1 MLSSGKDSL
10 STRNNNDMKT
20 ASPIRQCGR
29 LLVISLAA
37 CLLLFPVAM
46 AVAGQEGVLGLAVS
60 AVVCLLPGLITVWL
74 ASAVTDPNA
83 KVWLTVSGML
93 VRMLIVLAVTLV
105 FYKLRPQWGL
115 REFYIWLIA
124 FYNVLLFA
132 ETWLLLPRG
141 DQSA

>member
-1 MLSSGKDSL
+1 
-10 STRNNNDMKT
+10 MKT

-29 LLVISLAA
+29 LLAISLAA
-37 CLLLFPVAM
+37 CLLLSPVAM
-46 AVAGQEGVLGLAVS
+46 AVAGLEGVLGLAVS

-74 ASAVTDPNA
+74 ASAATDPNA

>member
-1 MLSSGKDSL
+1 
-10 STRNNNDMKT
+10 MKT

-29 LLVISLAA
+29 LLAISLAA
-37 CLLLFPVAM
+37 CLLLSPVAM
-46 AVAGQEGVLGLAVS
+46 AVAGLEGLLGLAVS

-74 ASAVTDPNA
+74 ASAATDPNA